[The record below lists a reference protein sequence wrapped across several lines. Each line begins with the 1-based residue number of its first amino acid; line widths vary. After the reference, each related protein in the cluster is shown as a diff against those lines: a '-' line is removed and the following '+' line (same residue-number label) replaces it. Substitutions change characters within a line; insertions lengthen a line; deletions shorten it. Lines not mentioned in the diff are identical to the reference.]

1 MAYFMSDD
9 ILLRNFRFVS
19 LCLSLYH
26 NSRSVE
32 RGGGGDFLPCAL
44 SLHITKKEACGI
56 TLVDFF
62 HAELFLDPAQEIT
75 SSGRAPGDVFA
86 FSAVDRGRVLC

>member
-32 RGGGGDFLPCAL
+32 RGGGGGLPCAL

-62 HAELFLDPAQEIT
+62 HAEPFLDPAQEIT
-75 SSGRAPGDVFA
+75 SSDRAPGAFSA

>member
-19 LCLSLYH
+19 LYLSLYH

-32 RGGGGDFLPCAL
+32 IGGGGDFPPCTL
-44 SLHITKKEACGI
+44 SLHITKKAACGI

-62 HAELFLDPAQEIT
+62 HAELFLDPEQEIT
-75 SSGRAPGDVFA
+75 SSGRAPGGVFRI
-86 FSAVDRGRVLC
+86 FRR

>member
-1 MAYFMSDD
+1 MAYFMSNH
-9 ILLRNFRFVS
+9 IFLRNFRFVS

-32 RGGGGDFLPCAL
+32 RGGGGVLPCAL

-75 SSGRAPGDVFA
+75 SSGRAPGAFSA

>member
-32 RGGGGDFLPCAL
+32 RGGGLPCAL

-62 HAELFLDPAQEIT
+62 HAEPFLDPAQEIT
-75 SSGRAPGDVFA
+75 SSGRAPGAFSA

>member
-32 RGGGGDFLPCAL
+32 RGGGGGDFLPCAL
-44 SLHITKKEACGI
+44 SLHITKKAACGI

-62 HAELFLDPAQEIT
+62 HAELFLDPEQEIT
-75 SSGRAPGDVFA
+75 SSGRAPGGVFRI
-86 FSAVDRGRVLC
+86 FRR